1 MYYST
6 PPPFFQLI
14 KLYSFQGFPAGA
26 RTPTSIITSIKG
38 QIPFWWCFL
47 HSYRANLP
55 LEHISAYVSQLRS
68 TTVLPF
74 NYKHIKIKYTQK
86 NQTKLCSRRERIRYP
101 FSLQIFQLFY
111 YFFLVILSRRCRFAI
126 SNCFYISL
134 NVRSLHVFS
143 FLRGASSAF
152 DGQAQPI
159 CCQCSETPL
168 ISEPKSSQRCGG
180 SSTQANY
187 LGAAST
193 RIQTPQRNEGR
204 HCQS

>member
-1 MYYST
+1 MDYSP
-6 PPPFFQLI
+6 PPPFLSTDKIIFISRIPGGRQNTN
-14 KLYSFQGFPAGA
+14 KYYHKHQRSN
-26 RTPTSIITSIKG
+26 SILV
-38 QIPFWWCFL
+38 WCFL

-55 LEHISAYVSQLRS
+55 LEYIHSWGQQQFCPS
-68 TTVLPF
+68 TVNIL
-74 NYKHIKIKYTQK
+74 NLNIHKK
-86 NQTKLCSRRERIRYP
+86 TKTTLCSRRERIRYP
-101 FSLQIFQLFY
+101 FSLQIFLFY